1 MERIRRYFIV
11 NVVGVL
17 LLAIGLLSNLGL
29 SSGLG
34 LGLIIGRN
42 VLMK

>member
-17 LLAIGLLSNLGL
+17 LLAIGLLSNLGS

-34 LGLIIGRN
+34 LGLIIGSN